1 MKKLSHILIALCLIS
16 VSAFGND
23 LSFSMQYLSRAEY
36 RNGYL
41 MPLSEQDNSAKFIM
55 QRARMGLE
63 YKNEPFTFFMSLQDT
78 RVWGQD
84 MSTIATRVEEQYDG
98 LMLHEAWAQYRIDSA
113 ILDQSLTIKFGRQE
127 IKYDDQR
134 LLGNLDWLRQARRHD
149 AMILSMKGNN
159 GDMLDIGLAYN
170 QNAENRIGD
179 YYKGSTLSYPAG
191 SNGIAQMYKSFVYA
205 YYSGKSLPIQ
215 VLFFNDNFSM
225 LNDTLKTGNTLPRYT
240 LGMTT
245 DIRSGS
251 ASARASGYYQFG
263 HDPKNK
269 ELSAYFFSLQAQ
281 YQIGNVNLGL
291 EYDHSSGTD
300 NKNGAIEQN
309 TSNTFD
315 PLYGT
320 PHKFY
325 GLMDYYYAGSSIG
338 YAGIRDLKASV
349 KYSSNQSLMFSLD
362 IHSFGLT
369 SQYIR
374 KDEVLSPDLG
384 YEIDLITK
392 YKPSPI
398 VNIELGLCA
407 YSTTGTLSALKNI
420 QSADP
425 ISTFYFLAFRFQDIA
440 SLIKH

>member
-63 YKNEPFTFFMSLQDT
+63 YKNDPFTCSMSFQDT

-84 MSTIATRVEEQYDG
+84 MSTIAARVEEQYDG

-113 ILDQSLTIKFGRQE
+113 ILDQSLTFKFGRQE

-149 AMILSMKGNN
+149 AMIMSMKGIN
-159 GDMLDIGLAYN
+159 GDFLDIGLAYN
-170 QNAENRIGD
+170 QNAENKIGD
-179 YYKGSTLSYPAG
+179 YYKGSTISYPAG

-205 YYSGKSLPIQ
+205 YYSGTSLPIQ

-225 LNDTLKTGNTLPRYT
+225 LSDTLKTGKTLPRYT

-245 DIRSGS
+245 DIHSGS
-251 ASARASGYYQFG
+251 ASARASAYYQFG

-281 YQIGNVNLGL
+281 YQIGEFFLGL
-291 EYDHSSGTD
+291 LYDHSSGTD
-300 NKNGAIEQN
+300 IKNGAIESN

-325 GLMDYYYAGSSIG
+325 GLMDYYYAGSAIG

-349 KYSSNQSLMFSLD
+349 KYSSNQSLMISLD
-362 IHSFGLT
+362 LHSFGLT
-369 SQYIR
+369 SQYIH
-374 KDEVLSPDLG
+374 KDEVLSQDLG
-384 YEIDLITK
+384 YEIDLITQ

-407 YSTTGTLSALKNI
+407 YSTNGTLSALKNI
-420 QSADP
+420 QNIDQV
-425 ISTFYFLAFRFQDIA
+425 STFYYLAFRFQDIT